1 MNLNKDSWK
10 ITEMIIMRYPEN
22 KIAYEEYVNNVINS
36 SGSGEGYHG
45 SNENYVE
52 IHSVVEA
59 KALKLTTGAY
69 ISRLTREIKAIEQV
83 YNRLNEE
90 EKKVMR
96 VRYWSERYK
105 KIPYLKMTQCSYSE
119 RQMKRIVLK
128 IIRQV
133 GLCLG
138 EFE

>member
-1 MNLNKDSWK
+1 MNLNRDSWK
-10 ITEMIIMRYPEN
+10 ITEMVIMRYPEN
-22 KIAYEEYVNNVINS
+22 KKAYEEYVNNVITS
-36 SGSGEGYHG
+36 SGSREGYHG
-45 SNENYVE
+45 SSENYVN

-69 ISRLTREIKAIEQV
+69 INRLAREIKAVEQV
-83 YNRLNEE
+83 YNRLNED

-96 VRYWSERYK
+96 VRYWSDRHK
-105 KIPYLKMTQCSYSE
+105 KMPYLKMTQCSYSE

-128 IIRQV
+128 IIKQV
-133 GLCLG
+133 GIYLG